1 MVERASPAPASLCES
16 VSLVLSVFM
25 YCFETRIKVSEGF
38 LFAELEKES
47 VAMKSITNWISSHK
61 PLAIIIAAVIVI
73 PGAAVAWWLGS
84 PLFIDKTVDE
94 EFPALMNAVMPAG
107 MEMTQAQATM
117 EVAMNNPTEVQEEM
131 MEAMGA
137 MLAPEAVKVGQF
149 RDADSFHK
157 GRGDATIYDLGTDG
171 FVLRFEDFNVTNGPD
186 LRVLLTTHP
195 DPMGR
200 GDVHA
205 DDVTYV
211 ELGKLKGNIGNQNYL
226 IPSDVNVDDQHSV
239 VIYCKPFQVVFA
251 VAPLSIN

>member
-1 MVERASPAPASLCES
+1 
-16 VSLVLSVFM
+16 
-25 YCFETRIKVSEGF
+25 
-38 LFAELEKES
+38 
-47 VAMKSITNWISSHK
+47 MKRITNLISSHK
-61 PLAIIIAAVIVI
+61 PLAIIITAMIVI
-73 PGAAVAWWLGS
+73 PGAALAWWLGS
-84 PLFIDKTVDE
+84 PLFIDRTVDE
-94 EFPALMNAVMPAG
+94 EFPALANAVMPAG
-107 MEMTQAQATM
+107 MEMVQAQATM
-117 EVAMNNPTEVQEEM
+117 EAAMGNPNEVEEEM

-137 MLAPEAVKVGQF
+137 MLAPDAVKVGQF
-149 RDADSFHK
+149 RDGDSFHK
-157 GRGDATIYDLGTDG
+157 GSGNATIYDLGTDG

-205 DDVTYV
+205 DDVSYV

-226 IPSDVNVDDQHSV
+226 IPNDVNVDDQRSV

>member
-1 MVERASPAPASLCES
+1 MYSLQA
-16 VSLVLSVFM
+16 
-25 YCFETRIKVSEGF
+25 RIKVNEGF
-38 LFAELEKES
+38 LSAGLEKES
-47 VAMKSITNWISSHK
+47 VEMKRITDWIGSHK
-61 PLAIIIAAVIVI
+61 ALSVVIAAVIVI
-73 PGAAVAWWLGS
+73 PGAAVAWWLAS

-107 MEMTQAQATM
+107 MEMVEAQATM
-117 EVAMNNPTEVQEEM
+117 ETAMDNPTEVQEEM

-137 MLAPEAVKVGQF
+137 MLAPDAVKVGQF

-157 GRGDATIYDLGTDG
+157 GSGDATIYDLGTDG

-211 ELGKLKGNIGNQNYL
+211 ELGKLKGNIGNQNYP
-226 IPSDVNVDDQHSV
+226 IPDDVNVDDQHSV

-251 VAPLSIN
+251 VAPLAVN

>member
-1 MVERASPAPASLCES
+1 MKRITDWIGSHKA
-16 VSLVLSVFM
+16 LSV
-25 YCFETRIKVSEGF
+25 V
-38 LFAELEKES
+38 
-47 VAMKSITNWISSHK
+47 
-61 PLAIIIAAVIVI
+61 IAAVIVI
-73 PGAAVAWWLGS
+73 PGAAVAWWLAS

-107 MEMTQAQATM
+107 MEMVEAQATM
-117 EVAMNNPTEVQEEM
+117 ETAMDNPTEVQEEM

-137 MLAPEAVKVGQF
+137 MLAPDAVKVGQF

-157 GRGDATIYDLGTDG
+157 GSGDATIYDLGTDG

-211 ELGKLKGNIGNQNYL
+211 ELGKLKGNIGNQNYP
-226 IPSDVNVDDQHSV
+226 IPDDVNVDDQHSV

-251 VAPLSIN
+251 VAPLAVN

>member
-1 MVERASPAPASLCES
+1 MQKIVDW
-16 VSLVLSVFM
+16 
-25 YCFETRIKVSEGF
+25 IKG
-38 LFAELEKES
+38 
-47 VAMKSITNWISSHK
+47 HK
-61 PLAIIIAAVIVI
+61 PLSVIIAAVIVI
-73 PGAAVAWWLGS
+73 PGAAAAWWLGS

-107 MEMTQAQATM
+107 MEMAQAQATM

-157 GRGDATIYDLGTDG
+157 GSGDATIYDLGTDG
-171 FVLRFEDFNVTNGPD
+171 FVLRFENFNVTNGPD

-226 IPSDVNVDDQHSV
+226 IPGDVNVDDQHSV

>member
-1 MVERASPAPASLCES
+1 
-16 VSLVLSVFM
+16 
-25 YCFETRIKVSEGF
+25 
-38 LFAELEKES
+38 
-47 VAMKSITNWISSHK
+47 MKSITNWISSHK
-61 PLAIIIAAVIVI
+61 PLSVIIAAVIVI

-107 MEMTQAQATM
+107 MEMAQAQATM

-157 GRGDATIYDLGTDG
+157 GSGDATIYDLGTDG

-226 IPSDVNVDDQHSV
+226 IPGEVNVDDQHSV

>member
-1 MVERASPAPASLCES
+1 
-16 VSLVLSVFM
+16 
-25 YCFETRIKVSEGF
+25 
-38 LFAELEKES
+38 
-47 VAMKSITNWISSHK
+47 MKRITNWISSHK
-61 PLAIIIAAVIVI
+61 PLAVIIAAVIVI

-107 MEMTQAQATM
+107 MEMAQAQATM
-117 EVAMNNPTEVQEEM
+117 EAAMNDPTEVQEEM

-157 GRGDATIYDLGTDG
+157 GSGDATIYDLGTDG

-226 IPSDVNVDDQHSV
+226 IPGDVNVDDQHSV

>member
-1 MVERASPAPASLCES
+1 
-16 VSLVLSVFM
+16 
-25 YCFETRIKVSEGF
+25 
-38 LFAELEKES
+38 
-47 VAMKSITNWISSHK
+47 MKSITNWISSHR
-61 PLAIIIAAVIVI
+61 PLSVVIAALVVI
-73 PGAAVAWWLGS
+73 PGVAVAWWLGS

-107 MEMTQAQATM
+107 MEMAQAQATM
-117 EVAMNNPTEVQEEM
+117 EAAMNDPTEVQEEM

-157 GRGDATIYDLGTDG
+157 GSGDATIYDLGTDG

-200 GDVHA
+200 ADVHA

-226 IPSDVNVDDQHSV
+226 IPGDVNVDDQHSV

>member
-1 MVERASPAPASLCES
+1 
-16 VSLVLSVFM
+16 
-25 YCFETRIKVSEGF
+25 
-38 LFAELEKES
+38 
-47 VAMKSITNWISSHK
+47 MKSITNWISSHK
-61 PLAIIIAAVIVI
+61 PLAVIIAAVIVI

-107 MEMTQAQATM
+107 MEMAQAQATM

-157 GRGDATIYDLGTDG
+157 GSGDATIYDLGTDG

-211 ELGKLKGNIGNQNYL
+211 ELSKLKGNIGNQNYL
-226 IPSDVNVDDQHSV
+226 IPGDVNVDDQHSV

>member
-1 MVERASPAPASLCES
+1 
-16 VSLVLSVFM
+16 
-25 YCFETRIKVSEGF
+25 
-38 LFAELEKES
+38 
-47 VAMKSITNWISSHK
+47 MKRITNWISSHK
-61 PLAIIIAAVIVI
+61 PLAIIIAAAIVI
-73 PGAAVAWWLGS
+73 PGVALAWWLGS
-84 PLFIDKTVDE
+84 PLFIDRTVDE
-94 EFPALMNAVMPAG
+94 EFPSLTNAVMPAG
-107 MEMTQAQATM
+107 MEMSQAQATM
-117 EVAMNNPTEVQEEM
+117 EAAQDDPTEVQEEM

-137 MLAPEAVKVGQF
+137 MLAPDAVKVGEF
-149 RDADSFHK
+149 RDGDSFH
-157 GRGDATIYDLGTDG
+157 RGSGNATIYDLGTDG
-171 FVLRFEDFNVTNGPD
+171 FVLRFEDFNVINGPD

-226 IPSDVNVDDQHSV
+226 IPSDVNVYDQRSV

>member
-1 MVERASPAPASLCES
+1 
-16 VSLVLSVFM
+16 
-25 YCFETRIKVSEGF
+25 
-38 LFAELEKES
+38 
-47 VAMKSITNWISSHK
+47 MKSITSWISSHK
-61 PLAIIIAAVIVI
+61 PLAVVIAAVIVI
-73 PGAAVAWWLGS
+73 PGVAVAWWLAS

-107 MEMTQAQATM
+107 MEMVEAQATM
-117 EVAMNNPTEVQEEM
+117 ETAMDNPTEVQEEM

-137 MLAPEAVKVGQF
+137 MLAPDAVKVGQF

-157 GRGDATIYDLGTDG
+157 GSGDATIYDLGTDG

-211 ELGKLKGNIGNQNYL
+211 ELGKLKGNIGNQNYP
-226 IPSDVNVDDQHSV
+226 IPDDVNVDDQHSV

-251 VAPLSIN
+251 VAPLAVN